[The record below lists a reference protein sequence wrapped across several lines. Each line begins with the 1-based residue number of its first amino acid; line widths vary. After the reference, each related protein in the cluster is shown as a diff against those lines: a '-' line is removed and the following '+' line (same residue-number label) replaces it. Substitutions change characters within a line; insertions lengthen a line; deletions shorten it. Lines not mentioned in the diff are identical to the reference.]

1 MTKNP
6 PRLPGQG
13 FKKIQNV
20 SCKSPQYSRTSI
32 LDKIE
37 SEWVEFDKFE
47 KIDQQ
52 YPTRASKEAV
62 YGCLRRIVDLG
73 GLNES

>member
-37 SEWVEFDKFE
+37 SEWVEFQKF
-47 KIDQQ
+47 KKLHQQ
-52 YPTRASKEAV
+52 CPTPASTEAV